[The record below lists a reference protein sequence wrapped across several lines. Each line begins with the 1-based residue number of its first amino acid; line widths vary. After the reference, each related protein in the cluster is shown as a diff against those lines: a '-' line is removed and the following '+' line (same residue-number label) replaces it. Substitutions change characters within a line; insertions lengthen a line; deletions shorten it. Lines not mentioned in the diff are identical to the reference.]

1 MIDLLRVSPHVT
13 PSDRMRAGLMEV
25 HHGIAGSR
33 AEIDRLI
40 RAQAAERAAL
50 VDTRYRLTAE
60 RRQVDRALAGRPLYT
75 SEQEQARERDG
86 VALDRN
92 ARGETAIDPATV
104 RSLDVYCLRRGVDV
118 PAPRLDEE
126 TAWRRIL
133 GGG

>member
-1 MIDLLRVSPHVT
+1 MIDLLRISPHVT
-13 PSDRMRAGLMEV
+13 PSDRMRAGLAEV
-25 HHGIAGSR
+25 HNGIAGSR

-40 RAQAAERAAL
+40 RAQAAERASL

-75 SEQEQARERDG
+75 SAQEQARERDG
-86 VALDRN
+86 APVAVD
-92 ARGETAIDPATV
+92 GHGVTPIDPVTAH
-104 RSLDVYCLRRGVDV
+104 SLDAYGLHRAAGV